1 MTTVFI
7 LCSGRREG
15 ERGAAL
21 GKEERRRRAPGV
33 RLLQVG
39 PGHHHWILLNPA
51 PSFSEIFPA
60 QSTEEFHS
68 AVREKLEFELHGL
81 DRTALLG
88 VKRLLKDAQ
97 NEKNI
102 FDAANMREAYGE
114 WECFVARLVD

>member
-1 MTTVFI
+1 MIVFI

-21 GKEERRRRAPGV
+21 GQEERRRRAPGV
-33 RLLQVG
+33 RFLQVG
-39 PGHHHWILLNPA
+39 PGHHHCILLTPT

-60 QSTEEFHS
+60 RSTEEFHS
-68 AVREKLEFELHGL
+68 AVRKKLEFELDGL
-81 DRTALLG
+81 DHTALLG

-97 NEKNI
+97 NEKNN

-114 WECFVARLVD
+114 WECFVARLFD